1 MHEHIKNCN
10 RLLDGSLVTHASRGT
25 DMGLYGGLLGWQV
38 GDERMP
44 S

>member
-1 MHEHIKNCN
+1 MNEHIKNCI
-10 RLLDGSLVTHASRGT
+10 RLLGGSLVTHASRGT